1 MNFEENQNFIVTLVS
16 FKNTKVFLVSDIIVK
31 DDKVLKDYLGK
42 IDILKLAHHGIT
54 ESSCEFLLATKPD
67 YVVISNKNVPNYSLI
82 NYMKDNFNQKIYLT
96 GNAPGDNQNDE
107 PPAFK
112 LYFLTGEKEFFSDTE
127 RKLKDMKDMKVDHF
141 GMERIMNLMIA
152 KKILQI
158 KFLLFQDLVKD
169 FYHV

>member
-1 MNFEENQNFIVTLVS
+1 M
-16 FKNTKVFLVSDIIVK
+16 IVK

-67 YVVISNKNVPNYSLI
+67 YVFISNKNVPNYSLI
-82 NYMKDNFNQKIYLT
+82 NYMKDNFNQKMYLT
-96 GNAPGDNQNDE
+96 GNAPCDTQNDE
-107 PPAFK
+107 TPAFK
-112 LYFLTGEKEFFSDTE
+112 LYFLTGEKEFLLSDTE

>member
-1 MNFEENQNFIVTLVS
+1 MIL
-16 FKNTKVFLVSDIIVK
+16 K
-31 DDKVLKDYLGK
+31 DDKVLKDYLRK

-54 ESSCEFLLATKPD
+54 ESSREFLLATKPD
-67 YVVISNKNVPNYSLI
+67 YVVISNKNVQNYSLI

-96 GNAPGDNQNDE
+96 GNAPGDTQNDE

-112 LYFLTGEKEFFSDTE
+112 LYFLTGEKEFLLSDTE

-141 GMERIMNLMIA
+141 RMERIM
-152 KKILQI
+152 
-158 KFLLFQDLVKD
+158 KD